1 MRKTLLTM
9 VAMMATSS
17 AMMAQNGITEI
28 PDPEGVQL
36 MGTTLSPNGKFFGGV
51 GYGVNEAWIYNME
64 SKKFVA
70 FPAADTEADVQIK
83 SMADNGVA
91 VGWSGPAATFDFA
104 TEQCTQFGED
114 GQYTFMGI
122 SPDGKLIVGARYDTE
137 DGEGIPCIFNE
148 GTPVDL
154 PQPSNKFLG
163 ANSAGASAL
172 SVSNDSIISGYWVDD
187 MATRPA
193 LLWAPNRD
201 GKTFMPYPFSRPYF
215 AATTES
221 TLPFTIFSCDQT
233 VMSAN
238 GKYLVINYEQYTGE
252 WEAIQSVARY
262 NTENDSLELFTPNAE
277 DEMFVD
283 PGSQVFGCAV
293 SDEGTIVGF
302 YGGLYGPR
310 LGFIWKKGD
319 ESIKALA
326 SEFPKATLLADYDN
340 GAFNVPSAISADG
353 RYIAGFAYKEGE
365 TSDELGGGYVSWV
378 LDTQY
383 DDTDAVESAPS
394 ADGAANKVVAR
405 FTADGKQVQKDA
417 KVRGFN
423 MMLMRNGKAIK
434 SFNR

>member
-28 PDPEGVQL
+28 PDPEGVEL

-51 GYGVNEAWIYNME
+51 GYGVNEAWIYDME

-70 FPAADTEADVQIK
+70 FPAADAGADVQIK

-91 VGWSGPAATFDFA
+91 VGWNGPAATFDFA
-104 TEQCTQFGED
+104 TEQCTQFGEN

-122 SPDGKLIVGARYDTE
+122 SPNGKLIVGAHYDGDDSQGT
-137 DGEGIPCIFNE
+137 PCIFNE

-154 PQPSNKFLG
+154 PQPSDKFLG
-163 ANSAGASAL
+163 ATSSGATAL
-172 SVSNDSIISGYWVDD
+172 SVSNDSIIPGYWVDD

-221 TLPFTIFSCDQT
+221 KLPFTIFSCDQT

-238 GKYLVINYEQYTGE
+238 GKYLVINYEQLTGE

-277 DEMFVD
+277 DEMFVNS
-283 PGSQVFGCAV
+283 GSQVFG
-293 SDEGTIVGF
+293 
-302 YGGLYGPR
+302 
-310 LGFIWKKGD
+310 W
-319 ESIKALA
+319 
-326 SEFPKATLLADYDN
+326 
-340 GAFNVPSAISADG
+340 
-353 RYIAGFAYKEGE
+353 
-365 TSDELGGGYVSWV
+365 
-378 LDTQY
+378 
-383 DDTDAVESAPS
+383 
-394 ADGAANKVVAR
+394 
-405 FTADGKQVQKDA
+405 
-417 KVRGFN
+417 
-423 MMLMRNGKAIK
+423 
-434 SFNR
+434 

>member
-9 VAMMATSS
+9 VAMMATSG

-28 PDPEGVQL
+28 PDTEDALL
-36 MGTTLSPNGKFFGGV
+36 MGTSLSPNGKYFGGV
-51 GYGVNEAWIYNME
+51 GYAINEAWIYDME

-70 FPAADTEADVQIK
+70 FPVDDPDIDTQIK
-83 SMADNGVA
+83 SIANNGVA
-91 VGWSGPAATFDFA
+91 VGWSGPAATFDFT
-104 TEQCTQFGED
+104 TEQCTQYGED
-114 GQYTFMGI
+114 GQYLFNGI
-122 SPDGKLIVGARYDTE
+122 SPDGKLIVGARYDGTDD
-137 DGEGIPCIFNE
+137 DGTPCIFNE

-154 PQPSNKFLG
+154 PQPSDKFLG
-163 ANSAGASAL
+163 AHSNGASAL

-201 GKTFMPYPFSRPYF
+201 RETYMAYPFSRPHF
-215 AATTES
+215 ASTMES
-221 TLPFTIFSCDQT
+221 TMPYTIFSCDQT
-233 VMSAN
+233 VMSPN
-238 GKYLVINYEQYTGE
+238 GKYIVINYERYTGE
-252 WEAIQSVARY
+252 GETIESVARY

-277 DEMFVD
+277 DEMFID
-283 PGSQVFGCAV
+283 AGSQIFGCAV

-353 RYIAGFAYKEGE
+353 RYIAGFAFKEDP
-365 TSDELGGGYVSWV
+365 TSEEGDGAYVSWV

-383 DDTDAVESAPS
+383 DNETDAVESAS
-394 ADGAANKVVAR
+394 ANDAANKVVAR

-434 SFNR
+434 SFNK

>member
-1 MRKTLLTM
+1 
-9 VAMMATSS
+9 
-17 AMMAQNGITEI
+17 
-28 PDPEGVQL
+28 
-36 MGTTLSPNGKFFGGV
+36 
-51 GYGVNEAWIYNME
+51 
-64 SKKFVA
+64 
-70 FPAADTEADVQIK
+70 
-83 SMADNGVA
+83 
-91 VGWSGPAATFDFA
+91 
-104 TEQCTQFGED
+104 
-114 GQYTFMGI
+114 MGI
-122 SPDGKLIVGARYDTE
+122 SPNGKLIVGAHYDG
-137 DGEGIPCIFNE
+137 DDSEGTPCIFNE

-154 PQPSNKFLG
+154 PQPSDKFLG
-163 ANSAGASAL
+163 ATSSGATAL

-215 AATTES
+215 AATMES
-221 TLPFTIFSCDQT
+221 SLPFTIFSCDQT

-238 GKYLVINYEQYTGE
+238 GKYLVINYEQYTADRE
-252 WEAIQSVARY
+252 VIQSVARY

-293 SDEGTIVGF
+293 SDEGTIIGF

-353 RYIAGFAYKEGE
+353 RYIAGFAYKEDPS
-365 TSDELGGGYVSWV
+365 SDELGGGYVSWV

>member
-28 PDPEGVQL
+28 PDPEGVEL

-51 GYGVNEAWIYNME
+51 GYGVNEAWIYDME

-70 FPAADTEADVQIK
+70 FPATDPGADVQIK

-91 VGWSGPAATFDFA
+91 VGWNGPAATFDFA
-104 TEQCTQFGED
+104 TEQCTQFGEN

-122 SPDGKLIVGARYDTE
+122 SPNGKLIVGAHYDGDDFQGT
-137 DGEGIPCIFNE
+137 PCIFNE

-154 PQPSNKFLG
+154 PQPSDKFLG
-163 ANSAGASAL
+163 ATSSGATAL

-221 TLPFTIFSCDQT
+221 KLPFTIFSCDQT

-252 WEAIQSVARY
+252 WESIQSVARY

-277 DEMFVD
+277 DEMFVNS
-283 PGSQVFGCAV
+283 GSQVFGSAV
-293 SDEGTIVGF
+293 SDEGTIIGF
-302 YGGLYGPR
+302 YGGLFGPR

-340 GAFNVPSAISADG
+340 GAFNVPAAISADG
-353 RYIAGFAYKEGE
+353 RYIAGFAYKEGD

-394 ADGAANKVVAR
+394 ADAANKVVAR

>member
-1 MRKTLLTM
+1 
-9 VAMMATSS
+9 MMATSG

-28 PDPEGVQL
+28 PDTEGAQL
-36 MGTTLSPNGKFFGGV
+36 MGTSLSPNGKYFGGV
-51 GYGVNEAWIYNME
+51 GNAINEAWIYDME

-70 FPAADTEADVQIK
+70 FPVDDSEIDVQIK
-83 SMADNGVA
+83 SIADNGVA
-91 VGWSGPAATFDFA
+91 VGWSGPAATFDL
-104 TEQCTQFGED
+104 TTGQCTQYGQD
-114 GQYTFMGI
+114 GQYLFQGV
-122 SPDGKLIVGARYDTE
+122 SPNGKLIVGARYDSD

-154 PQPSNKFLG
+154 PQPSDKFLG
-163 ANSAGASAL
+163 AHINGASAL
-172 SVSNDSIISGYWVDD
+172 SVSNDSIISGYWIDD

-201 GKTFMPYPFSRPYF
+201 GKTFMAYPFSRQYF
-215 AATTES
+215 APSAES
-221 TLPFTIFSCDQT
+221 THPYTIFSCDQT
-233 VMSAN
+233 IMSAN
-238 GKYLVINYEQYTGE
+238 GKYVVINYERYTGE
-252 WEAIQSVARY
+252 WEAIESVARY
-262 NTENDSLELFTPNAE
+262 NTENDSLELFTPDAE
-277 DEMFVD
+277 DEMFTD
-283 PGSQVFGCAV
+283 PGSQLFGCAV
-293 SDEGTIVGF
+293 SDDGTIVGF

-310 LGFIWKKGD
+310 LGFVWKKGD
-319 ESIKALA
+319 EKVKSLA
-326 SEFPKATLLADYDN
+326 AEYPKATLLADYDN

-353 RYIAGFAYKEGE
+353 RYIAGFAYKADPS
-365 TSDELGGGYVSWV
+365 SDELGGGYVSWV

-394 ADGAANKVVAR
+394 ADGTANKVVAR